1 MYVNLQIM
9 EAIKI
14 YTIDDGEY
22 IYSYTMVKL
31 CMFYLGVNI
40 ESYWPLGV
48 SINVYNTANWIQNRL
63 IDKCLSQIYNQTY
76 KVTT

>member
-22 IYSYTMVKL
+22 ISISTRIQWL
-31 CMFYLGVNI
+31 NSACFTWGLTLNHI
-40 ESYWPLGV
+40 DHLLGV
-48 SINVYNTANWIQNRL
+48 SINVYNTAN
-63 IDKCLSQIYNQTY
+63 
-76 KVTT
+76 